1 MEKIKIQIQNE
12 METLDNIELGISKIQ
27 VELEK
32 IKIMEKLKEE
42 GITEEEITT
51 YYQKGTIKPE
61 TYYDMYKYITQN
73 KIETEIEAEKEILNK
88 FIEIKNELNKI
99 TNSKREIKL
108 EKIGKV
114 QIINTTQ
121 KEKIKPIKPKPTTQ
135 KIQKN
140 KIKPIGYQR
149 TAKDKLLD
157 LFVVRKP
164 DLTQDKFEE
173 KMIDKSELDYETDN
187 IQNIEQKMTKEN
199 QTFNQELEKEMSL
212 TKKITPNKKEIQEI
226 KIPNQNEEKN
236 ELEPIKAN
244 SKNNTEKNIK
254 INQKINSETEAK
266 SNQQTQQKIENKIEI
281 LKNEEEEK
289 DEERQQKIREII
301 TGYKPKIPKQ
311 EKGLRKTIIKKE
323 EKENESETLPKQLKK
338 AMEKRKQVEENK
350 EEKYFGKKNKGLIET
365 IKNKFTNTMV
375 GEEYSGNEKLS
386 ELYDPRHMTTL
397 REKFFLG
404 GKEHKIIES
413 SGGKF
418 FTLIPHYSYSQI
430 VEEEKGNKLY
440 FIIEPDLT
448 EKDKY
453 LLEIVEKNLI
463 ENLYIE
469 DLNSRERVFEK
480 IDKFL
485 KNKKIV
491 LSPEEKQKIVYY
503 LSRDLFGLGKIEPLM
518 HDPFIEDIQCDGVNI
533 PLYIVHRK
541 QGHLPTNI
549 IYNNVGELE
558 DFVIKLAQLSK
569 SYVSYSAPLLDSI
582 LPDGSRVNAVLTSS
596 VSTKGPTFTI
606 RRFPEKPLSPI
617 ALILSKTITP
627 EMMAYLWT
635 AIYYKKSIL
644 LTGATASGKTTFLNA
659 LAMFIPSGKRIVSIE
674 DTRELNLEHENWL
687 PQVARMGFGPPDATG
702 QKYGEVTMMDLIKA
716 SFRQRP
722 DYLIVGE
729 VRGEET
735 FVLFQGM
742 ASGHTSLATMH
753 AKSVDDVVNRLT
765 TPPIN
770 LYPTLLESIDIII
783 NLSFK
788 SGEEIQ
794 RGVRTIAEV
803 LQYNQNTKKIE
814 FVKIFE
820 PQNHIEYSKKE
831 AEPEE
836 ILLRKLDELMPL
848 ASRSHVLKKISAEY
862 GISIKEIQAQV
873 NRRKKLLEELTEQ
886 KIVEYEEFYKKI
898 EEFAKNENQ

>member
-440 FIIEPDLT
+440 FIIEPELT

-518 HDPFIEDIQCDGVNI
+518 HDPYIEDIQCDGVNI

-569 SYVSYSAPLLDSI
+569 SYVSYSSPLLDSI

-820 PQNHIEYSKKE
+820 PQNHIEHSKKE